1 MSKTIFIPVFQ
12 SFVSRNI
19 LNTGVLD
26 ELLSRGAKVVLF
38 VPTPKID
45 FYKSEYEKERVIVEA
60 FDTDKFI
67 DKKERFF
74 KNLAELL
81 IDSNV
86 IRFRMVKKY
95 QNSRKLL
102 SYLYHRSIIG
112 LFGRSSLVKKLFR
125 RMDLNLNGKDAFE
138 KYFEQY
144 KPDVIFAT
152 DVFGQGDVM
161 LLKSAL
167 KRGVRSVG
175 MVASWDNN
183 TTKGLMRVVPNLLI
197 VQNEIIKDES
207 MKIQKV
213 PASILHVVGIAHY
226 DYYMEYKPIG
236 KEEYFHK
243 IGLNPSKRLVLFSP
257 AGDKFISTDW
267 QICEILK
274 RAYSEGKLPDDVVIL
289 VRVHPTNPVSF
300 KDFVPNEHFLIE
312 NPGVKF
318 EGMADK
324 KKELDK
330 EGLYHLL
337 NTLAHVDVVINVLSS
352 IVIDAA
358 VFDKPIITIGFEGW
372 EKRVSFGNS
381 VKRYHMDENM
391 AKLLAIEGT
400 PVVKSGRELIEQ
412 INIYLKHPEIDRA
425 GRAKIVEKQCWKLDG
440 KAKLR
445 IAEIIMNNS

>member
-152 DVFGQGDVM
+152 DVFE
-161 LLKSAL
+161 
-167 KRGVRSVG
+167 
-175 MVASWDNN
+175 ASWRQ
-183 TTKGLMRVVPNLLI
+183 TL
-197 VQNEIIKDES
+197 
-207 MKIQKV
+207 
-213 PASILHVVGIAHY
+213 
-226 DYYMEYKPIG
+226 
-236 KEEYFHK
+236 KE
-243 IGLNPSKRLVLFSP
+243 
-257 AGDKFISTDW
+257 
-267 QICEILK
+267 
-274 RAYSEGKLPDDVVIL
+274 
-289 VRVHPTNPVSF
+289 
-300 KDFVPNEHFLIE
+300 
-312 NPGVKF
+312 
-318 EGMADK
+318 
-324 KKELDK
+324 
-330 EGLYHLL
+330 
-337 NTLAHVDVVINVLSS
+337 
-352 IVIDAA
+352 DA
-358 VFDKPIITIGFEGW
+358 
-372 EKRVSFGNS
+372 R
-381 VKRYHMDENM
+381 
-391 AKLLAIEGT
+391 
-400 PVVKSGRELIEQ
+400 
-412 INIYLKHPEIDRA
+412 
-425 GRAKIVEKQCWKLDG
+425 
-440 KAKLR
+440 
-445 IAEIIMNNS
+445 